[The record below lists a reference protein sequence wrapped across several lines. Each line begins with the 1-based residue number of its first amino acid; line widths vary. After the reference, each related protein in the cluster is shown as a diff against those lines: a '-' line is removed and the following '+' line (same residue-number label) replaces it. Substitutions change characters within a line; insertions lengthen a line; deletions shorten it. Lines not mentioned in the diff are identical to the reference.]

1 MTHIYV
7 ISWAIEQRGNT
18 EKSEESDDGLQYYY
32 YDIITLIIVC

>member
-7 ISWAIEQRGNT
+7 ISWATEQRGNT

-32 YDIITLIIVC
+32 YDIITFTVC